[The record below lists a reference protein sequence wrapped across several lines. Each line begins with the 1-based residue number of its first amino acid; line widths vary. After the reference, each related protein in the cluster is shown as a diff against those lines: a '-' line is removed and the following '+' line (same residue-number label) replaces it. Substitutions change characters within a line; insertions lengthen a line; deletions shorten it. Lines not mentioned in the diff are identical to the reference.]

1 MSLSGRKLMAEN
13 GDLCGIFRNLN
24 RILIKGTFLSDVIGT
39 FISILGL
46 FALLFYQVY
55 GLVIFDALGAIVAAL
70 FMMVGSLM
78 LMAQARALITG
89 RSFPE
94 KELKQLRDTILADS
108 KVEAVN
114 QLAAIYAGASQIL
127 IDTDLDLSE
136 TLKLRNLEAARYTRR
151 TRAEDTSRHRAC
163 TCAFKFTAIYPRSF
177 EFDLVEIQ

>member
-1 MSLSGRKLMAEN
+1 MAVLTLAVITNDYAVSLSGRKLMAEN
-13 GDLCGIFRNLN
+13 GDLRGIFRSLN
-24 RILIKGTFLSDVIGT
+24 RPLIKGTFLSDVIGT

-55 GLVIFDALGAIVAAL
+55 GLVIFDALGAIVAVL

-94 KELKQLRDTILADS
+94 KELKQLRDTILADP

-114 QLAAIYAGASQIL
+114 QLAAIYVGASQIL
-127 IDTDLDLSE
+127 IRYGSRFI
-136 TLKLRNLEAARYTRR
+136 RN
-151 TRAEDTSRHRAC
+151 
-163 TCAFKFTAIYPRSF
+163 IGN
-177 EFDLVEIQ
+177 